1 MTDRPHVAPPLPPL
15 DWVLVANAARA
26 RCFVRDQQNN
36 ALKELCSFVHPA
48 SRLKASER
56 GKDRGGQVRKSQAS
70 TQFAPHTDPRDKE
83 HAAFARELA
92 DYLEEA
98 ARANR
103 YPGVALIASKSFLG
117 DLREHLGDATRHLLT
132 ASAPLDLTTCE
143 GSDLEHRV
151 ARALEEPLR
160 RMIANAP
167 VAKAP
172 GAAGLPPMGTE
183 PEF

>member
-1 MTDRPHVAPPLPPL
+1 MTERPHVAPPPPPL

-48 SRLKASER
+48 SRIKASER

-92 DYLEEA
+92 GYLEEA

-103 YPGVALIASKSFLG
+103 YPGVALIASRSFLG
-117 DLREHLGDATRHLLT
+117 DLREHLGDATRHRLT

-143 GSDLEHRV
+143 GSELEHRV
-151 ARALEEPLR
+151 AQALRDATP
-160 RMIANAP
+160 AT
-167 VAKAP
+167 
-172 GAAGLPPMGTE
+172 PPTST
-183 PEF
+183 